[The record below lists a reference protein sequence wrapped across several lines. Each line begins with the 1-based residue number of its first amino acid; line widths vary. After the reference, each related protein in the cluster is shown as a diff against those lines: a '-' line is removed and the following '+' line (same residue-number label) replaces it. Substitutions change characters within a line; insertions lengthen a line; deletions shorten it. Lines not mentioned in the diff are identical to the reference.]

1 MLAKTLSAAAVIGL
15 LAAAGPAHAQTT
27 PQPAQT
33 FIWNQTLP
41 PNGRGEAVSPNSL
54 PPGFTN
60 GTEQGLHAA
69 TLSRWFAG
77 QGYPAQ
83 QPSGY

>member
-1 MLAKTLSAAAVIGL
+1 MLAKTLSAAAAIGL

-27 PQPAQT
+27 PQLAQT

-41 PNGRGEAVSPNSL
+41 PNGRGGAVSPNSL

-60 GTEQGLHAA
+60 GTEQGQRAL
-69 TLSRWFAG
+69 TLSHWFAA
-77 QGYPAQ
+77 QGYPTP